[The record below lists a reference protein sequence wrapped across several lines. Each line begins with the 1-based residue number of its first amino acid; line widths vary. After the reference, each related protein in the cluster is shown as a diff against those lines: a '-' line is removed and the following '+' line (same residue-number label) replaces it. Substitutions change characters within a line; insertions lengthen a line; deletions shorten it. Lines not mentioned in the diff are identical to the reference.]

1 MGRRLT
7 ALRVREMELARQC
20 TVQQSELHE
29 LRLYR
34 IDLQEE
40 AHQAQVEAAAE
51 IARLERDRRELM
63 GRYEQA
69 EAALDGMAP
78 KEHLEVERKE
88 KMRFLEAYRALAEQA
103 SRCAGAEA
111 DAVRHE
117 LEASMLSQQL
127 KITEAALSI
136 TTRAADDLSKAIE
149 NLASGGGRG
158 HERTDVLALEA
169 RIQKLLISETSALSR
184 AEAAEK
190 VLEEAI
196 HERRK
201 LTERLAAM
209 EQPVAELIESKR
221 VLQEDLDRRIAE
233 IATLKSKA
241 ASHVRTPLDA
251 VDDSGS
257 GNVTDLVHRLRS
269 ELSHAKE
276 DMHRAKEF
284 EHIATLQVQDLSS
297 RQAGILEEA
306 NALREMLTSLQKA
319 SDESV
324 EAGQLQWG
332 VLQARRAEG
341 EARRRE
347 ALAKARQGHL
357 QTALYRLRLATASH
371 ETQLHKSRDAARE
384 ARVMYGVLHADYL
397 QLNSEAVKVSA
408 MAALAD
414 KVREAAQRSA
424 EASRQAQQLTAEREV
439 LYTELEAYAA
449 RDEEQRL
456 LINMIATSAEKG
468 EHAALLEPPERA
480 CVPLC
485 SATGKQ
491 CTSIPAAAPTAMAM
505 PAASALVTAA
515 LSATDAAAAPPP
527 PRELTDSVVVKMV
540 SLAAEKTDLKVAELR
555 LKRRVAALELSE
567 MRALETAN
575 EASSRA
581 ETYEVELVH
590 AKACLESEERRA
602 RDAEFR
608 ERQASSRIAE
618 LTASIAHLE
627 FRLEIAA
634 AKKPRQSGTSEEAVG
649 ADSGCRGAEG
659 SDGGSAGRSGGESGG
674 GSAGGSI
681 ERVGGAGSN
690 DHGDVRSSIR
700 HSGQGIITTPPQPS
714 MRLRPGSCPSSST
727 GFREQ
732 SRCDASTRPGSV
744 RRPSTLGQGNL
755 IVSRCSAM
763 DHRGADQ
770 ASIGSLPT
778 SEMPAGEGTAVEL
791 AALEAHAQLSEV
803 SAQLHVRDWQQS
815 EMEDELR
822 SLRFQLS
829 AVRAELA
836 TSEDALLRAEAR
848 FDIQMA
854 HRNPASASQREESSG
869 GGSFSSSPLHACTAA
884 MGHLIEDG
892 EAQRL
897 LTERAE
903 LEIRHT
909 HKLSLAEES
918 VRAVQDQLRRKD
930 AEIAK
935 LQSMLAQA
943 REIHRQDKAEA
954 AVATDALSERL
965 ESRNEEIVTC
975 GFAALDQLNQDAEPV
990 ARGSELT
997 VREIENESERNQSLI
1012 AQLHS
1017 QLSGTTAELQAAR
1030 THIKTLAA
1038 QLETEKLKAPLPNH
1052 RVAQLTA
1059 TVRGKERELTK
1070 LRDALATLK
1079 DEMSTVAAEHSE
1091 RMARVSERAVRAE
1104 ARAQAESQ
1112 ASERMSVLQE
1122 KLLRLTEQVQGA
1134 KHREEEAL
1142 KRASDA
1148 AMAMRNSD
1156 AIASRASAEIVRLN
1170 SELASFKAQ
1179 MALVPSR
1186 EEALKQQLAAR
1197 TSQLE
1202 ELHRRLQQGTMD
1214 GDDGDDGK
1222 SRDGGGFCGSVAAGE
1237 IAAAVAEA
1245 VAKAVEAERQQR
1257 ASAQNVAEDIHFA
1270 RELDQRQR
1278 ATQHAELASSAATL
1292 RDAERMH
1299 VAAVQQ
1305 AAQLQSALLA
1315 AEAEIQRLK
1324 SLTQSV
1330 AAVRAEQ
1337 IGEAHVIKAASTLR
1351 RSRETGLSSSCAATT
1366 EPVSPSADAGIGG
1379 PSCLSGGGKA
1389 SSIALE
1395 RWAAEKKL
1403 RHRVETLRAKLSEK
1417 TNELSAAEGELA
1429 KARHAL
1435 DAAHHREQA
1444 MREGMVHAQEQLAR
1458 MERDRVSSTAGAV
1471 TSMRSREEL
1480 SSELHECQRQLAQ
1493 ARAVLRTQHS
1503 LDKTAN
1509 EERGVGACQAA
1520 RASYPRPDAEGPEYG
1535 GEEDE
1540 KMQLRASLLQRD
1552 QRILELEY
1560 SVEAHEL
1567 TVAQLQ
1573 ARLRDQ
1579 AAYQSL
1585 LAQTSGSVLTS
1596 DGGKPVSEEGA
1607 LTRLPARLSR
1617 AGAGETDAASGSGG
1631 NNPAKAD
1638 VEIAWIVEKMKHVIQ
1653 NLQRENA
1660 ELRNNVASNAK
1671 RVELRRELSQKATDE
1686 LRAKVTET
1694 KSASARGDA
1703 DRATKLARELA
1714 ETRRQLKDERAELQV
1729 LRSKLVET
1737 QEGRTWAEEALSA
1750 AKHPAAPPQIA
1761 RAHAELE
1768 EQLRAARSEVCDLRQ
1783 EVVEK
1788 VNLLVSVS
1796 LQLSEALEAATTAE
1810 RRTAEVEE
1818 QLVPQR
1824 EIEALLRDSEKR
1836 REELAAAL
1844 EEKTLETELL
1854 RQQLGQL
1861 ESRTASRCGGGS
1873 AGTSDSFATT
1883 NPRASETATT
1893 EKAALTEELSGL
1905 SPQFFEEIED
1915 LKYAYAVVRT
1925 SLGRYERAYGP
1936 LPASGEEP

>member
-29 LRLYR
+29 LRLNR

-51 IARLERDRRELM
+51 YARLERDRRELV

-69 EAALDGMAP
+69 EAALDCMAP

-88 KMRFLEAYRALAEQA
+88 KMRFIEAYRALAEQA

-136 TTRAADDLSKAIE
+136 TTRAADDLSKALE

-158 HERTDVLALEA
+158 HQRGEQTDVLGLEA

-233 IATLKSKA
+233 IATLKSDA
-241 ASHVRTPLDA
+241 ASRIRTPPDA
-251 VDDSGS
+251 GDDSGS
-257 GNVTDLVHRLRS
+257 SNVTALVHRLRS
-269 ELSHAKE
+269 ELNHAIE
-276 DMHRAKEF
+276 ELHRAKDF

-297 RQAGILEEA
+297 RQAGIQEEA
-306 NALREMLTSLQKA
+306 NALREMLTTLQKA

-347 ALAKARQGHL
+347 AVAKARQGHL

-371 ETQLHKSRDAARE
+371 ETQLQKSRDAARE
-384 ARVMYGVLHADYL
+384 AREMYSVLHADYL

-449 RDEEQRL
+449 RDEEQRM
-456 LINMIATSAEKG
+456 LINTIATSAEKG
-468 EHAALLEPPERA
+468 EHAALLEPPEGMF
-480 CVPLC
+480 VPSC

-491 CTSIPAAAPTAMAM
+491 CTSIKAAAPSAMAM

-515 LSATDAAAAPPP
+515 HSAADAAAAPPP
-527 PRELTDSVVVKMV
+527 PRELMDSDVVKMV

-575 EASSRA
+575 EASLRA
-581 ETYEVELVH
+581 ESYEIELVH
-590 AKACLESEERRA
+590 TKACLESEERRA

-627 FRLEIAA
+627 CRLEMAA
-634 AKKPRQSGTSEEAVG
+634 TKKPRQGGTSEEAVG
-649 ADSGCRGAEG
+649 VYSGSRGAEG
-659 SDGGSAGRSGGESGG
+659 SAGGSAGGSTGGSGG
-674 GSAGGSI
+674 GSGGGSI
-681 ERVGGAGSN
+681 ERVGGAGS
-690 DHGDVRSSIR
+690 DEHGDVRPSIR
-700 HSGQGIITTPPQPS
+700 HTGQGLVTTPPQPS
-714 MRLRPGSCPSSST
+714 MRLRPGSRPSSST

-732 SRCDASTRPGSV
+732 SRCDSSTRPGSV
-744 RRPSTLGQGNL
+744 RRPSTPGGQVNL
-755 IVSRCSAM
+755 ITSRCSAI
-763 DHRGADQ
+763 DHCGADQ
-770 ASIGSLPT
+770 ASIGRLPT
-778 SEMPAGEGTAVEL
+778 SEIPAGEGTAVEL

-854 HRNPASASQREESSG
+854 HRHPASASQVEDSSG
-869 GGSFSSSPLHACTAA
+869 GEGSFGSSPLHACTAA

-918 VRAVQDQLRRKD
+918 VRSLQDQLRRKD

-935 LQSMLAQA
+935 LQSVLAQA
-943 REIHRQDKAEA
+943 REIHRQDIAEA

-965 ESRNEEIVTC
+965 ESRNEEFVTR
-975 GFAALDQLNQDAEPV
+975 GFAALEQLNQNAEPV

-997 VREIENESERNQSLI
+997 VREIENESESNQNLI

-1030 THIKTLAA
+1030 IHIKTLAT
-1038 QLETEKLKAPLPNH
+1038 QLETEKLKAPPTNH

-1059 TVRGKERELTK
+1059 TVRGTERELTK

-1122 KLLRLTEQVQGA
+1122 KLARLTEQVQGA

-1142 KRASDA
+1142 KRETYA
-1148 AMAMRNSD
+1148 ATELRNSE

-1170 SELASFKAQ
+1170 SELASLKAL
-1179 MALVPSR
+1179 MAAVPSR
-1186 EEALKQQLAAR
+1186 EEALKRQLAAR
-1197 TSQLE
+1197 MVQLE
-1202 ELHRRLQQGTMD
+1202 GMHRRTHTLGKHGDD
-1214 GDDGDDGK
+1214 GDDGDDDK
-1222 SRDGGGFCGSVAAGE
+1222 SQHGGGFCGSMAAGE
-1237 IAAAVAEA
+1237 KAAVPEA
-1245 VAKAVEAERQQR
+1245 VAKAVEAERER
-1257 ASAQNVAEDIHFA
+1257 KASAQAAEDIHFA
-1270 RELDQRQR
+1270 RRRDERQR
-1278 ATQHAELASSAATL
+1278 ATQHTELAHSAATL
-1292 RDAERMH
+1292 RDAERRH

-1305 AAQLQSALLA
+1305 AVQLQSALSA
-1315 AEAEIQRLK
+1315 AEAEIQRLE

-1337 IGEAHVIKAASTLR
+1337 IGDAHAIKVSMAASTLH
-1351 RSRETGLSSSCAATT
+1351 RSRETGLSSSCAAST
-1366 EPVSPSADAGIGG
+1366 EPVSPSADAGFG
-1379 PSCLSGGGKA
+1379 PSCMSGGKA

-1395 RWAAEKKL
+1395 RWAVEKKL
-1403 RHRVETLRAKLSEK
+1403 RRRVEMLRSKLSEK

-1444 MREGMVHAQEQLAR
+1444 MREGMVHTQEQLVR
-1458 MERDRVSSTAGAV
+1458 MERDRMSVTAGAV
-1471 TSMRSREEL
+1471 TGMRSREEL
-1480 SSELHECQRQLAQ
+1480 SSELHACQRQLAQ
-1493 ARAVLRTQHS
+1493 VKAALRSQGTLAMS
-1503 LDKTAN
+1503 VN
-1509 EERGVGACQAA
+1509 EEHGVGACQAA
-1520 RASYPRPDAEGPEYG
+1520 KTSYPQPDAEATDEVG
-1535 GEEDE
+1535 GELVEIVN
-1540 KMQLRASLLQRD
+1540 LRAALLHRD
-1552 QRILELEY
+1552 QRILELEF

-1567 TVAQLQ
+1567 TIAQLQ

-1585 LAQTSGSVLTS
+1585 LTQTSVAVRTS
-1596 DGGKPVSEEGA
+1596 DGGKPVGEG
-1607 LTRLPARLSR
+1607 TARLARTR
-1617 AGAGETDAASGSGG
+1617 AGGAGETDAASGIGG
-1631 NNPAKAD
+1631 NNP
-1638 VEIAWIVEKMKHVIQ
+1638 VGREEIAWTVEKMKHVIQ

-1660 ELRNNVASNAK
+1660 ELRNAM

-1686 LRAKVTET
+1686 LRSKVTET
-1694 KSASARGDA
+1694 KFARGEA

-1714 ETRRQLKDERAELQV
+1714 ETRRQLKDERVELQV
-1729 LRSKLVET
+1729 LRAKLVET
-1737 QEGRTWAEEALSA
+1737 QEGRTWAEEELSA

-1768 EQLRAARSEVCDLRQ
+1768 EHLRAARLEVCNLRQ

-1788 VNLLVSVS
+1788 GNLLVSVS
-1796 LQLSEALEAATTAE
+1796 LQLSEALESATTAE
-1810 RRTAEVEE
+1810 RRTAEFEK
-1818 QLVPQR
+1818 QR
-1824 EIEALLRDSEKR
+1824 SKIEAMLRDSENRHK
-1836 REELAAAL
+1836 ELAAAL
-1844 EEKTLETELL
+1844 EEKTLETVQQ
-1854 RQQLGQL
+1854 RQQL

-1873 AGTSDSFATT
+1873 AGAGDSLTT
-1883 NPRASETATT
+1883 NRTAAETAPA

-1915 LKYAYAVVRT
+1915 LKYAYAVVHT

-1936 LPASGEEP
+1936 LPASGDEP